1 MMMTEKKMIAIDL
14 GTTHSLVGVY
24 QQGEIQLIENAYG
37 HLKTPSA
44 IGLDEHGEILIG
56 QAGLEL
62 RHQGRDVLTSF
73 KRLMGTEQ
81 RLQLGKKKFSAVEL
95 SALILGS
102 LKKDVEL
109 ALDCEVDEAVITVPA
124 YFNDIQ
130 RQATIQAAELAGLK
144 VSRLINEPTA
154 AALAYGL
161 AQEEESCFLVVDLGG
176 GTFDVSI
183 VELFDGV
190 IEVRASA
197 GDNSLGGDDF
207 VQAIVNHFWHTHGQ
221 SFNTD
226 DGLIPHDIQ
235 VALTAKAQ
243 DAMHRL
249 SSAEQTV
256 MQFQWQGQQFEF
268 PITRDDFQ
276 HWVDMLLGRLQ
287 LPLER
292 ALRDAR
298 IRPNEIDQIVMV
310 GGATRIPAVRKLV
323 TKLFGRFPLTNIQ
336 PDEAIVRG
344 ACVQVG
350 LKNKDEQLSEIVLT
364 DVCPFS
370 LGIAVG
376 EEGRFDPII
385 ERNTVIPC
393 SRVSTYTA
401 MHKGQRQ
408 ITVQVYQ
415 GEHRL
420 CKENVLL
427 GDIQVELPQNN
438 DYLSIEVRFS
448 YNPSGV
454 LDVDVYVPSTEQS
467 IQKVLINHKSVMSA
481 EQIEQARQ
489 ALSELKM
496 HPRDNMLNKALLL
509 RAERLYMEH
518 TGILRQQISERTSQ
532 FNEILETQDERRIRH
547 FRKMFEHF
555 LNDVEQMHFF
565 DDY

>member
-1 MMMTEKKMIAIDL
+1 MSNDKQMIAIDL

-24 QQGEIQLIENAYG
+24 QEGQIRLIENVYG
-37 HLKTPSA
+37 QLKTPSA
-44 IGLDEHGEILIG
+44 VALDEHGEVLIG
-56 QAGLEL
+56 QAALEL
-62 RHQGRDVLTSF
+62 RYQGREVLTSF
-73 KRLMGTEQ
+73 KRLMGTDH
-81 RLQLGKKKFSAVEL
+81 RLTLGKKKFSAVEL
-95 SALILGS
+95 SALILSS
-102 LKKDVEL
+102 LKKDVES
-109 ALDCEVDEAVITVPA
+109 ALQCEVDEAVITVPA

-161 AQEEESCFLVVDLGG
+161 AQEDESCFLVVDLGG

-197 GDNSLGGDDF
+197 GDNSLGGIDF
-207 VQAIVNHFWHTHGQ
+207 VQTIVNQFWQKHGKTFQ
-221 SFNTD
+221 TD

-235 VALTAKAQ
+235 VALGAKAQ
-243 DAMHRL
+243 EAMHRL
-249 SSAEQTV
+249 TSEEQTV
-256 MQFQWQGQQFEF
+256 MQFQWQGQTFEF
-268 PITRDDFQ
+268 AIHRDDFNQ
-276 HWVDMLLGRLQ
+276 WIDILLGRLQ
-287 LPLER
+287 QPLER

-350 LKNKDEQLSEIVLT
+350 LKNKDEHLKEIVLT

-393 SRVSTYTA
+393 SRVNTYTA

-454 LDVDVYVPSTEQS
+454 LDVDVYVPSTEQT
-467 IQKVLINHKSVMSA
+467 IQKVLINHKSVMTA

-489 ALSELKM
+489 VLAELKI
-496 HPRDNMLNKALLL
+496 HPRDTMLNKALLL
-509 RAERLYMEH
+509 RAERLYTEH
-518 TGILRQQISERTSQ
+518 TGVLRQQISERTSQ
-532 FNEILETQDERRIRH
+532 FNEVLETQDDRYIRH
-547 FRKMFEHF
+547 FRKLFEHF
-555 LNDVEQMHFF
+555 LNDVENMHIF

>member
-1 MMMTEKKMIAIDL
+1 MTTQQHMIAIDL

-24 QQGEIQLIENAYG
+24 QHGEIQLIANAYG

-44 IGLDEHGEILIG
+44 IALDENDEILIG
-56 QAGLEL
+56 QSALEL
-62 RHQGRDVLTSF
+62 RYKGKDVLTSF
-73 KRLMGTEQ
+73 KRLMGTEH
-81 RLQLGKKKFSAVEL
+81 RLQLGNKKFSAVEL

-109 ALDCEVDEAVITVPA
+109 ALDCEVSEAVITVPA

-130 RQATIQAAELAGLK
+130 RQATIQSAELAGLK
-144 VSRLINEPTA
+144 VARLINEPTA

-183 VELFDGV
+183 VELFEGV

-207 VQAIVNHFWHTHGQ
+207 VQTIVNQFWHQHGQ
-221 SFNTD
+221 TFHTD
-226 DGLIPHDIQ
+226 DGLIPHDLQ
-235 VALTAKAQ
+235 MALKAKAQ
-243 DAMHRL
+243 EAMHRL
-249 SSAEQTV
+249 SKDEETTLI
-256 MQFQWQGQQFEF
+256 FQWQEQQVEF
-268 PITRDDFQ
+268 PITRADFNQ
-276 HWVDMLLGRLQ
+276 WIDVLLARLQ
-287 LPLER
+287 QPLER

-298 IRPNEIDQIVMV
+298 IRPNEIEQIVMV

-323 TKLFGRFPLTNIQ
+323 AKLFGRFPLTNIQ

-344 ACVQVG
+344 ACIQVG
-350 LKNKDEQLSEIVLT
+350 LKNHDEQLKEVVLT

-385 ERNTVIPC
+385 ERNTVIPS
-393 SRVSTYTA
+393 SRVNTYTA

-420 CKENVLL
+420 CKENILL

-454 LDVDVYVPSTEQS
+454 LDVDVYVPSTEQR
-467 IQKVLINHKSVMSA
+467 IQKMLINHKNVLTA

-489 ALSELKM
+489 TLATLKI

-509 RAERLYMEH
+509 RAERLYTEH
-518 TGILRQQISERTSQ
+518 TGLLRQQISERTSQ
-532 FNEILETQDERRIRH
+532 FNEVLETQDDRRIRH
-547 FRKMFEHF
+547 FRKIFENF
-555 LNDVEQMHFF
+555 LNEVENMHVF